1 MMNNTIATMNM
12 KDLASTAGLV
22 QMNENHI
29 AKNAG
34 SAEAITLDI
43 HDPKDI
49 IITIG
54 AGIGCAVLGYALGKG
69 IEKMALDH
77 ACKKA
82 SERADQ
88 TPILVKVK
96 DPKESESEKE
106 ADSKNN
112 NTAKAAEKK
121 DDNTSSQAQ
130 Q

>member
-1 MMNNTIATMNM
+1 MNNTIATMNM

-49 IITIG
+49 VITIG

-88 TPILVKVK
+88 TPILVNVK
-96 DPKESESEKE
+96 NPEESEKE

-112 NTAKAAEKK
+112 NTTKSAEKK

>member
-1 MMNNTIATMNM
+1 MNNTIATMNM

-49 IITIG
+49 VITIG

-69 IEKMALDH
+69 IEKIALDH
-77 ACKKA
+77 ACRKA
-82 SERADQ
+82 TEKPAQ

-96 DPKESESEKE
+96 DPKESEKE
-106 ADSKNN
+106 ADSENN
-112 NTAKAAEKK
+112 NTTKSAEKK

>member
-12 KDLASTAGLV
+12 KDLANTAGLV

-49 IITIG
+49 VITIG

-88 TPILVKVK
+88 TPILVNVK
-96 DPKESESEKE
+96 NPEESEKE

-112 NTAKAAEKK
+112 NTTKSAEKK

>member
-1 MMNNTIATMNM
+1 MNNTIATMNM

-49 IITIG
+49 VITIG

-69 IEKMALDH
+69 IEKIALDH

-82 SERADQ
+82 TERADQ
-88 TPILVKVK
+88 TPILVNVK
-96 DPKESESEKE
+96 DPEESEKE
-106 ADSKNN
+106 AAASKDNN
-112 NTAKAAEKK
+112 AAKTAEKK